1 MVEYKC
7 DKCNK
12 IFARKYD
19 FNKHQKRKFPCKSK
33 EPTSI
38 QNIPEN
44 THDIPEIY
52 PKISEK
58 LENNIKCVYC
68 NKIFVYKSGLYRHI
82 KLRCKVKKEHDEEK
96 QKIFDRLVKEV
107 DEIKNDNKELKDEI
121 NKIKSKTKKKITIK
135 NSNINSN
142 NKIQIIA
149 FGKEDFTKLDNNEFI
164 KILMKGYYSTV
175 ELANKMH
182 FNPLLPEYHNIYIP
196 NITSKYTMISNGSEW
211 ILTPSIETIDN
222 LYDNNKCI
230 IEDKMKELV
239 DLIPYV
245 FIAGLERWLRTQ
257 DNDKRILRVKDELK
271 LLLYNKREIP
281 MNTSNKIEN

>member
-1 MVEYKC
+1 MVEH
-7 DKCNK
+7 KCNK
-12 IFARKYD
+12 CNKTFSRKYD
-19 FNKHQKRKFPCKSK
+19 FNKHINRKFPCKSK
-33 EPTSI
+33 DDLPSNLPPKPSNSPPKTSNLP
-38 QNIPEN
+38 QNI
-44 THDIPEIY
+44 
-52 PKISEK
+52 IS
-58 LENNIKCVYC
+58 NCNYC
-68 NKIFVYKSGLYRHI
+68 NKKFKRQDNLYRHI
-82 KLRCKVKKEHDEEK
+82 KLRCKVKKESDDEK
-96 QKIFDRLVKEV
+96 QKIFDELVRKMEEMQ
-107 DEIKNDNKELKDEI
+107 DKIIKIESKTNKKISIKNN
-121 NKIKSKTKKKITIK
+121 
-135 NSNINSN
+135 NINSN

-175 ELANKMH
+175 ELANRMH

-196 NITSKYTMISNGSEW
+196 NITSKYTMINNGSEW

-245 FIAGLERWLRTQ
+245 FIAGLERWLRTA

-281 MNTSNKIEN
+281 MKTLTEK